1 MDVRYLIR
9 IEINGIE
16 IANTRAPRL
25 LFETGLPVRAYIPK
39 TDCRMDLWT
48 PSTHTTGCPYKVR
61 AYRTGLAV
69 PPYATCV
76 LQGIANYYNIVLSSG
91 DTFENILW
99 WYQNPTVECSAIQ
112 GFVAFFDERLDVF
125 VDGEKQERP
134 ASGLYIL

>member
-1 MDVRYLIR
+1 
-9 IEINGIE
+9 
-16 IANTRAPRL
+16 
-25 LFETGLPVRAYIPK
+25 
-39 TDCRMDLWT
+39 MDLWT

-61 AYRTGLAV
+61 TYRTGLAV
-69 PPYATCV
+69 PPYATDV